1 VVGALT
7 LEHQDP
13 QYARLPDLPDLT
25 AALALHHGVEG
36 WVSHRARAA
45 GTVLPGL
52 DEAVRGAVAR
62 HQRTV
67 AELGFVD
74 TALTAAA
81 VPFAVVKGPAL
92 VSQFYRGPRWR
103 SSVDLDLLVRPRHVD
118 RALRALEAGGAVV
131 LDANW
136 PMLGRVGVHELVVQG
151 PAGGAI
157 DLHWSLGPRWGT
169 AAQSPSART
178 LLARARHITIDGV
191 GALTLDWAD
200 TVVHLASHAAA
211 AGGNRLLWCADLRA
225 ALAVAPPDSVE
236 RLVER
241 AAEWSA
247 APALHLML
255 VRAGHALDVMPP
267 ADLVRRLSPGAGW
280 SGFVRGVEEVCP
292 VARETGGP
300 SLPRVVARSAQGN
313 ASGSWR
319 AFARKASI
327 IVVGRMG
334 LGERPFLGGPDDPRS
349 GYYADGGPSARASFL
364 AGLKALDE

>member
-1 VVGALT
+1 
-7 LEHQDP
+7 
-13 QYARLPDLPDLT
+13 
-25 AALALHHGVEG
+25 
-36 WVSHRARAA
+36 
-45 GTVLPGL
+45 
-52 DEAVRGAVAR
+52 
-62 HQRTV
+62 
-67 AELGFVD
+67 
-74 TALTAAA
+74 
-81 VPFAVVKGPAL
+81 
-92 VSQFYRGPRWR
+92 
-103 SSVDLDLLVRPRHVD
+103 
-118 RALRALEAGGAVV
+118 
-131 LDANW
+131 
-136 PMLGRVGVHELVVQG
+136 M
-151 PAGGAI
+151 
-157 DLHWSLGPRWGT
+157 
-169 AAQSPSART
+169 
-178 LLARARHITIDGV
+178 
-191 GALTLDWAD
+191 
-200 TVVHLASHAAA
+200 
-211 AGGNRLLWCADLRA
+211 WCADLRA